1 MRKEIDNNPKLIC
14 RDAAGLFLVDV
25 ATLLDGRKEAGGS
38 TPAHDYDDVC
48 TFPSNDDLCGDK
60 LVGDN
65 KVPTTHLS

>member
-1 MRKEIDNNPKLIC
+1 MRKEIDINPKLIC

-25 ATLLDGRKEAGGS
+25 ATLLDGRQEAGGS
-38 TPAHDYDDVC
+38 TPAHDDDDVC

-65 KVPTTHLS
+65 KVPTMHLS